1 MELPSFYEIF
11 LAPAARLYRFC
22 YRHCRL
28 GQGLAGGLVLVL
40 MASTT
45 QAAGYTAIQL
55 KQAAANFLTKHY
67 AHQGRLE
74 ISVGNLDSRIKLA
87 QCQQPLAFT
96 AKDTS
101 GNGGNIS
108 VQVQCQSQPS
118 WSVHIPAQVSIFREI
133 PVAQRDLARGE
144 RINAGDITWESLNI
158 SQIRQS
164 YYTLSE
170 QIIGQEVKR
179 NIGRGSAFINSALDA
194 PTLIKRGE
202 SVELQSA
209 LGGIQVIANGTALG
223 DGRLG
228 QKIRIKNN
236 QSDRI
241 VTGTVIASGK
251 VATH

>member
-1 MELPSFYEIF
+1 MTTIKKLLGGSL
-11 LAPAARLYRFC
+11 LALGLLAQSLPAAEQR
-22 YRHCRL
+22 
-28 GQGLAGGLVLVL
+28 
-40 MASTT
+40 
-45 QAAGYTAIQL
+45 
-55 KQAAANFLTKHY
+55 
-67 AHQGRLE
+67 
-74 ISVGNLDSRIKLA
+74 
-87 QCQQPLAFT
+87 QPIHFA
-96 AKDTS
+96 
-101 GNGGNIS
+101 
-108 VQVQCQSQPS
+108 
-118 WSVHIPAQVSIFREI
+118 
-133 PVAQRDLARGE
+133 
-144 RINAGDITWESLNI
+144 DITWESLNI

-236 QSDRI
+236 QSERI